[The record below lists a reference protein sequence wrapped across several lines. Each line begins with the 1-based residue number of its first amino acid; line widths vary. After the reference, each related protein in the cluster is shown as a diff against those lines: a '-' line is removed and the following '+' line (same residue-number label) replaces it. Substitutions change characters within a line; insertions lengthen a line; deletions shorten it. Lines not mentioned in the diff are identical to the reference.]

1 MADDKVEDEHLS
13 QVDVSSLKELIEE
26 LVTLI
31 LDEVQIQAP
40 IWWVPKTHAEFVRFE
55 IPPLPIPIRQAY
67 GLTRV
72 VPPENSTSTSA
83 YC

>member
-40 IWWVPKTHAEFVRFE
+40 I
-55 IPPLPIPIRQAY
+55 
-67 GLTRV
+67 
-72 VPPENSTSTSA
+72 
-83 YC
+83 